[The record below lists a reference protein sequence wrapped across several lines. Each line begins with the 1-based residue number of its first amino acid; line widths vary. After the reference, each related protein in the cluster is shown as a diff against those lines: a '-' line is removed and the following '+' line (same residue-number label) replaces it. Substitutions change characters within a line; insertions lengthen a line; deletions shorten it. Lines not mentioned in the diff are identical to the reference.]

1 MSDNPVPG
9 LKASVATMIESIE
22 NHKRIYLDSGGA
34 QGHLF
39 DSTPLGGPGVVPCLL
54 LTTTGRKSGRA
65 RIQPLIYGKTDAG
78 YVIVASR
85 GGAKTNPAWYLN
97 LVEQPE
103 VQVQVATDKFRA
115 TARTATG
122 DERARLWKQMVE
134 VYAPYDDYQART
146 DREIPV
152 VVLERQGD

>member
-9 LKASVATMIESIE
+9 IKASVATMVESIE
-22 NHKRIYLDSGGA
+22 NHKRIYLDSDGA

-39 DSTPLGGPGVVPCLL
+39 DSKPLGGPGVVPCLL
-54 LTTTGRKSGRA
+54 VTTTGRKTGRV
-65 RIQPLIYGKTDAG
+65 RIQPLIYGETDAG

-97 LVEQPE
+97 LVAQPE
-103 VQVQVATDKFRA
+103 VKVQVATDKFQA

-122 DERARLWKQMVE
+122 DERAQLWKHMVG
-134 VYAPYDDYQART
+134 VYPPYDDYQART